1 MSNHWKLNTQEIESS
16 KTENK
21 TLLNRDTQVNQLIIL
36 TEQKQKHVIII
47 KNRTKISIVHSMFPI
62 KKERGQ
68 RKRKKF
74 SLQTLCL
81 GSIKPK
87 KNREP
92 GNERVNRPVTR
103 IVISRRKALEKRQN
117 KTKTC
122 KQTLGARCLR
132 TTKRINKIKKG
143 ERMWKVTRKME
154 RNSFCFK
161 FAFWFGLRTVFKRR

>member
-1 MSNHWKLNTQEIESS
+1 M
-16 KTENK
+16 
-21 TLLNRDTQVNQLIIL
+21 NQLIIL

-87 KNREP
+87 KKS
-92 GNERVNRPVTR
+92 RPVTR
-103 IVISRRKALEKRQN
+103 IVISRRKALEKKQN

-143 ERMWKVTRKME
+143 ERM
-154 RNSFCFK
+154 
-161 FAFWFGLRTVFKRR
+161 

>member
-1 MSNHWKLNTQEIESS
+1 M
-16 KTENK
+16 
-21 TLLNRDTQVNQLIIL
+21 NQLIIL

-47 KNRTKISIVHSMFPI
+47 KNRTKISIVHSMFQI
-62 KKERGQ
+62 KKKERGQ

-103 IVISRRKALEKRQN
+103 IVISRRKALEKKQN

-143 ERMWKVTRKME
+143 ERM
-154 RNSFCFK
+154 
-161 FAFWFGLRTVFKRR
+161 